1 MSRWGTLF
9 TRLSPG
15 RGEQPG
21 STSGEFDPPVLVDE
35 YDGLT
40 LLRPTEQAVPGPAD
54 VAELARALGAEAGR
68 TVATVVVG
76 VDGPVPPALWTRLGD
91 VLDALLE
98 SGTTTVRLV
107 ISGAGG
113 GDADRPAL
121 AQRIADVWG
130 LSVIAPEGTALLVPG
145 GSLFVPDPPEPT
157 GGWRLF
163 QPGTESTPLGAR
175 HPAPAWQSAFAAL
188 PVRTTGGFAVRPIPA
203 GVLLQPPGTRPPA
216 PGALCYAVP
225 VDAGRPTVLVGVP
238 GPGGGARIGAD
249 DLAAV
254 FAALPSAARSL
265 VRVAPGAVGD
275 LLPTAQQ
282 VTDALD
288 IEVEV
293 LTGSPLAVPSAVPSE
308 GGAVPGAVLVDDAGR
323 PTWRPYVEAVV
334 CRPGS
339 SGGDG
344 EGEDVGPRLLRWR
357 SPVPD
362 GEQRD
367 AGVVRL
373 SERWQVTVTR
383 AGLALGAVG
392 QHMPLAGRP
401 VLADQLAVEIGPS
414 DEPLDE
420 SGWTALSHVLD
431 YLDAEAREHAVVYT
445 PERSAEE
452 CRALRRLT
460 VQHGVRMMWPQTA
473 GADPEA
479 LPEPVGERP
488 PAPPDPEAPA
498 PDGFSLYRERITGIV
513 QAANAG
519 RYEDATVLA
528 TALEREAFVAHGA
541 EHPTSLQIRQIR
553 AHVMRLAG
561 HNALAADLYRRVAF
575 SLLVTAGLDSI
586 DAEQA
591 AANADACW
599 RDIGDIA
606 LALRIAP
613 SVIALRQK
621 VPGPDG
627 RWLRAAERYRAQL
640 DVAHAIPLTA
650 NRSSVVGTAAGAPTV
665 PGSPTVPASAS
676 AATEVGAT
684 RAAGLTEPGAAAEL
698 GAARVPA
705 PTEAG
710 ATPAPAATEPGSAR
724 ASAAARSGPASGA
737 DGGEVRPN
745 LVRAT
750 SQVGASVG
758 GEVESRSLSG
768 VGMAESGSGLVAAV
782 SRPGALSV
790 GGVVES
796 RLPSGVGVAE
806 SGSGSAAA
814 APESGA
820 LSVGGVAESR
830 SSSAG
835 AAAESRSGSVA
846 AVSPP
851 QSPYPAAVVECRP
864 SSAVAATGSRPV
876 PVAAASQS
884 RPPSA
889 PEPWLP
895 SAVTATAPQVRRPV
909 AERELVPA
917 AASRSSKST
926 GVLSPEP
933 PSVGRVAEA
942 GASTSCSAVAGRP

>member
-15 RGEQPG
+15 RGEQSG
-21 STSGEFDPPVLVDE
+21 STPGELDPLVLVDE

-98 SGTTTVRLV
+98 NGTTTVRLV
-107 ISGAGG
+107 VSGAGS

-145 GSLFVPDPPEPT
+145 GTLFVPDPPEPS

-163 QPGTESTPLGAR
+163 QPGTEPAPLGAR
-175 HPAPAWQSAFAAL
+175 HPAPAWQPAFAAL
-188 PVRTTGGFAVRPIPA
+188 PVRTAGGLAVRPIPA
-203 GVLLQPPGTRPPA
+203 GVLLQPPGTQPPA
-216 PGALCYAVP
+216 SGALCHAVP
-225 VDAGRPTVLVGVP
+225 VDPAHPTVLVGVP

-249 DLAAV
+249 DLAAL
-254 FAALPSAARSL
+254 FAALPPAARSL
-265 VRVAPGAVGD
+265 VRVAPGAAGD
-275 LLPTAQQ
+275 LLPIAQQ
-282 VTDALD
+282 VTDALG

-293 LTGSPLAVPSAVPSE
+293 LTGPPLAAPSAVPSE
-308 GGAVPGAVLVDDAGR
+308 EGAVPGSVLVDDSGR

-334 CRPGS
+334 CRPTS
-339 SGGDG
+339 SGG
-344 EGEDVGPRLLRWR
+344 EGEDAGPRLLRWR

-362 GEQRD
+362 GEQQD

-383 AGLALGAVG
+383 AGLVLGAVG
-392 QHMPLAGRP
+392 QHVPLAGRP

-420 SGWTALSHVLD
+420 SGWAALSHVLD
-431 YLDAEAREHAVVYT
+431 YLDAEAREHTVVHA
-445 PERSAEE
+445 PGRSAEE
-452 CRALRRLT
+452 CRMLRRLA

-473 GADPEA
+473 GADPDA
-479 LPEPVGERP
+479 LPEPVGEQA
-488 PAPPDPEAPA
+488 PAAPGPEAPA

-513 QAANAG
+513 TAANAG

-613 SVIALRQK
+613 SVIALREK
-621 VPGPDG
+621 VPGPDA

-640 DVAHAIPLTA
+640 DTAHAIPPA
-650 NRSSVVGTAAGAPTV
+650 SNRPSVVPT
-665 PGSPTVPASAS
+665 PGGSPAAPAPGAAEIRPALAPGAAEHGPAFVSAAVDPGPASAS
-676 AATEVGAT
+676 ARDESRPASV
-684 RAAGLTEPGAAAEL
+684 PAAAD
-698 GAARVPA
+698 
-705 PTEAG
+705 
-710 ATPAPAATEPGSAR
+710 PAPA
-724 ASAAARSGPASGA
+724 
-737 DGGEVRPN
+737 RP
-745 LVRAT
+745 
-750 SQVGASVG
+750 S
-758 GEVESRSLSG
+758 
-768 VGMAESGSGLVAAV
+768 
-782 SRPGALSV
+782 
-790 GGVVES
+790 
-796 RLPSGVGVAE
+796 
-806 SGSGSAAA
+806 
-814 APESGA
+814 
-820 LSVGGVAESR
+820 
-830 SSSAG
+830 
-835 AAAESRSGSVA
+835 AAAESR
-846 AVSPP
+846 
-851 QSPYPAAVVECRP
+851 PA
-864 SSAVAATGSRPV
+864 

-884 RPPSA
+884 RPPSPSSV
-889 PEPWLP
+889 PESRPP
-895 SAVTATAPQVRRPV
+895 STATASAPRVRRPV
-909 AERELVPA
+909 AQRELVPA
-917 AASRSSKST
+917 AASRPSKIT

-933 PSVGRVAEA
+933 PSVDRGAEA
-942 GASTSCSAVAGRP
+942 AAPTSCSAVAGRP

>member
-21 STSGEFDPPVLVDE
+21 STPGELDPLVLVDE

-40 LLRPTEQAVPGPAD
+40 LLRPTEQAVPGPVDA
-54 VAELARALGAEAGR
+54 AELARALGAEAGQ

-91 VLDALLE
+91 VLDALRE
-98 SGTTTVRLV
+98 NGTTTVRLV
-107 ISGAGG
+107 ISGAGS

-130 LSVIAPEGTALLVPG
+130 LSVIAPEGAALLVPG
-145 GSLFVPDPPEPT
+145 GSLFVPDPPEPS

-163 QPGTESTPLGAR
+163 QPGTESTSLGAR

-188 PVRTTGGFAVRPIPA
+188 PARTAGGLAVRPIPA
-203 GVLLQPPGTRPPA
+203 GVLLQPPGTRPPTS
-216 PGALCYAVP
+216 GDLCYAVP
-225 VDAGRPTVLVGVP
+225 VDAVRPTVLVGVP
-238 GPGGGARIGAD
+238 GSGGGARIGAD
-249 DLAAV
+249 DLAAL
-254 FAALPSAARSL
+254 FAALPPAARSL

-293 LTGSPLAVPSAVPSE
+293 LTGPPLAAPSAVPTEE
-308 GGAVPGAVLVDDAGR
+308 GVVPGSVLVDDSGR

-334 CRPGS
+334 CRPTSSS
-339 SGGDG
+339 SGG
-344 EGEDVGPRLLRWR
+344 EDTGPRLVRWR

-373 SERWQVTVTR
+373 SQGWQVTVTR
-383 AGLALGAVG
+383 AGLALGTVD
-392 QHMPLAGRP
+392 QHLPLAGRP
-401 VLADQLAVEIGPS
+401 VLADQLAVEIGAS

-431 YLDAEAREHAVVYT
+431 YLDAEAREHTVVYA
-445 PERSAEE
+445 PGRSAEE
-452 CRALRRLT
+452 CRMLRRLA

-473 GADPEA
+473 GADPDA
-479 LPEPVGERP
+479 LPEPVGERS
-488 PAPPDPEAPA
+488 PAAPGTEAPA

-513 QAANAG
+513 TAANAG

-613 SVIALRQK
+613 SVVALRQK

-640 DVAHAIPLTA
+640 DTAHAIPLTS
-650 NRSSVVGTAAGAPTV
+650 NKPSV
-665 PGSPTVPASAS
+665 
-676 AATEVGAT
+676 
-684 RAAGLTEPGAAAEL
+684 
-698 GAARVPA
+698 VPA
-705 PTEAG
+705 PTPS
-710 ATPAPAATEPGSAR
+710 ATAAPSTAAESDPALASAVADPGLESTSAAAESDPAPAPAAAQSRP
-724 ASAAARSGPASGA
+724 ASAADAV
-737 DGGEVRPN
+737 EVRPHPA
-745 LVRAT
+745 AT
-750 SQVGASVG
+750 ALQP
-758 GEVESRSLSG
+758 
-768 VGMAESGSGLVAAV
+768 AA
-782 SRPGALSV
+782 
-790 GGVVES
+790 
-796 RLPSGVGVAE
+796 
-806 SGSGSAAA
+806 
-814 APESGA
+814 
-820 LSVGGVAESR
+820 
-830 SSSAG
+830 SSAG
-835 AAAESRSGSVA
+835 AAAESR
-846 AVSPP
+846 
-851 QSPYPAAVVECRP
+851 P
-864 SSAVAATGSRPV
+864 SSAVAAAESCPT
-876 PVAAASQS
+876 PVAAAPQS
-884 RPPSA
+884 RPSSA
-889 PEPWLP
+889 PSLP
-895 SAVTATAPQVRRPV
+895 ESRSPSTATASAPRTRRPV
-909 AERELVPA
+909 AQRELVPA
-917 AASRSSKST
+917 AASRPSKIT

-942 GASTSCSAVAGRP
+942 AAPTSCSAVAGRP